1 MYSLPLSSTDAAS
14 SSSRLPL
21 HEHTA
26 LIWVTGLLHDDFDD
40 RMDAIRGALEIDPF
54 FGAWAV
60 CVSYARSEAKLGSLD
75 GACRWLSNSTLSEI
89 IDPSLLLKRSN
100 FVASSRSAWR
110 AISVASISAAR
121 YAQQRSTERHAFWLT
136 SLCKTKQQL
145 DDYAKLNGHSPLHGF
160 SLEWPPWLEELEA
173 EVHSSNGEECLAATI
188 RRASQSKDAQG
199 LVGDEE
205 TELWFRQYP
214 EFMHLAPQ
222 LIKKLQRL
230 STLEEKFDE
239 TLQKEKLASM
249 QQLAYGA
256 SHEINNPLANIS
268 TRAQTLVYHEADPD
282 RRHKLLAINEHAFR
296 AYEMIADLM
305 LFAKPPQLEM
315 AQVPLES
322 LLNKVR
328 DEISDKASEQET
340 NVLVRVEDR
349 MPKCPGDPTQL
360 AVAIKAICMNG
371 IEAIAGGGQL
381 VMEAQLDAEK
391 RGIEISIEDS
401 GPGISESARRHLF
414 DPFFSG
420 REAGRGLGFG
430 LSKAWRIVEQ
440 HHGRITVDSRPDCG
454 SRFTISLPLHS
465 TKPTPHDESTAPHLP
480 AR

>member
-1 MYSLPLSSTDAAS
+1 MYSLPLSSAAPAGS
-14 SSSRLPL
+14 SASFPL

-26 LIWVTGLLHDDFDD
+26 FIWVTGLLHDDFDD
-40 RMDAIRGALEIDPF
+40 RMDAMRGTLEIDPLF
-54 FGAWAV
+54 STWAV
-60 CVSYARSEAKLGSLD
+60 CVANDLSNAQLGSLD
-75 GACRWLSNSTLSEI
+75 DACRWLSNSTLSAI
-89 IDPSLLLKRSN
+89 VDPSLLLKRN
-100 FVASSRSAWR
+100 NYAASSRSAWR
-110 AISVASISAAR
+110 TVSVASIAAAR
-121 YAQQRSTERHAFWLT
+121 YAQQRSSDRRVFWLT
-136 SLCKTKQQL
+136 SLCKTKRQL

-160 SLEWPPWLEELEA
+160 SLAWPTWLRELDA
-173 EVHSSNGEECLAATI
+173 EVHASTGKESLAANI
-188 RRASQSKDAQG
+188 RQAVEAKDTQSLVRA
-199 LVGDEE
+199 EE

-214 EFMHLAPQ
+214 EFMHLVPQ

-268 TRAQTLVYHEADPD
+268 TRAQTLVLQEQDAD
-282 RRHKLLAINEHAFR
+282 RRKKLMAINDHAFR

-305 LFAKPPQLEM
+305 LFAKPPQLELE
-315 AQVPLES
+315 QVSVES

-328 DEISDKASEQET
+328 DEINDKAREQDT
-340 NVLVRVEDR
+340 NLLVLVDEG
-349 MPKCPGDPTQL
+349 MPKCPGDSTQL
-360 AVAIKAICMNG
+360 ALAVKAICMNG
-371 IEAIAGGGQL
+371 IEAITGGGQIA
-381 VMEAQLDAEK
+381 MEARMDAEK
-391 RGIEISIEDS
+391 RGVEISIEDS

-440 HHGRITVDSRPDCG
+440 HRGRITVDSRPDCG
-454 SRFTISLPLHS
+454 SRFTISLPLSS
-465 TKPTPHDESTAPHLP
+465 TEPSYDESSAPHLP